1 MFVSIVLS
9 VLSLQTL
16 ALMCNQSTSPLI
28 NYTIS
33 IYVNGQKHGIE
44 KSNCVISIP
53 FETNYVHISEIQAAK
68 LSRRSFNISHPVEYL
83 AVIDSPSVTDLGQ
96 DFLHDQDVSNLM
108 ILTTSIKTI
117 KAHTFTNDK
126 LKTVTL
132 TENPTEELE
141 NEAFFNM
148 SGLHDVDLSYN
159 NLSVFNTETFSMVP
173 LLENLRLSNNKIT
186 HLGKRSFSFVQKD
199 HFSVS
204 LGMNRIAFI
213 DEDVFEG
220 LNRSS
225 FVIDL
230 SSNLLTSFSV
240 NIFRTHHF
248 QEVDLRNNKLKSLS
262 GDFTAHNFKIE
273 LLQIRNNFDSKNLKK
288 FAVWALLN
296 KIEVDFLNFSKS
308 GQSGCFQQNFLM
320 VFMLFMFRCLGLL
333 LHTNI

>member
-1 MFVSIVLS
+1 MFVSMALS

-16 ALMCNQSTSPLI
+16 ALRCNESTSPLI

-33 IYVNGQKHGIE
+33 IYVNGQKHDVE
-44 KSNCVISIP
+44 KSNCVISVP
-53 FETNYVHISEIQAAK
+53 FETNSVWIRETHTAK
-68 LSRRSFNISHPVEYL
+68 LSRRLFNILHPVKYL
-83 AVIDSPSVTDLGQ
+83 IVVDSPSVTELGK
-96 DFLHDQDVSNLM
+96 DFLLDQDVSNLM
-108 ILTTSIKTI
+108 ITITSIKTI
-117 KAHTFTNDK
+117 KSHTFTSD
-126 LKTVTL
+126 TL
-132 TENPTEELE
+132 TSVKLVENPTEELE

-148 SGLHDVDLSYN
+148 SRLRDVDLSDN
-159 NLSVFNTETFSMVP
+159 NLSVFNAEAFSMVP

-199 HFSVS
+199 HFCVV
-204 LGMNRIAFI
+204 LGMNRIVSI

-220 LNRSS
+220 LNRSN
-225 FVIDL
+225 FIIDL
-230 SSNLLTSFSV
+230 SFNLLTSFSV
-240 NIFRTHHF
+240 NIFRMHHF

-320 VFMLFMFRCLGLL
+320 VFMLFMFRCLELL